1 MSVNASDRDVSAFCI
16 TVGGGNV
23 YAKGHFQVAWDWV
36 SHQGKKEKEISKAE
50 NTSVREKTR
59 EVVQGGQRVS
69 PSPGQYFSY
78 LAPLWSLVSGFFQV
92 ALTLCFKKRLGAKPL
107 IRKSFFYSHANKTCF
122 HKKCLTQSLRFES
135 KSFRDLKMACS

>member
-1 MSVNASDRDVSAFCI
+1 MARTTRHCDQVVCTELGIWYSIYLISEIINASDRDVSAFCI

-59 EVVQGGQRVS
+59 EVVPPPQTDIFPIWPQAS
-69 PSPGQYFSY
+69 
-78 LAPLWSLVSGFFQV
+78 
-92 ALTLCFKKRLGAKPL
+92 
-107 IRKSFFYSHANKTCF
+107 
-122 HKKCLTQSLRFES
+122 S
-135 KSFRDLKMACS
+135 KLP